1 MMAFRALASMLCWAA
16 LTALPLC
23 AQAALDASE
32 LQQRLERLGVVGSVL
47 YVAAHPDDENTAAL
61 TYFSKGRKL
70 RTAYLALTRG
80 GGGQNLIGPELDDS
94 LAAIRTQELLA
105 ARRID
110 GAEQFFTRAVDFGY
124 SKTTEESLS
133 IWGREAVL
141 ADMVWVIR
149 NFRPDIIVTRFLAVG
164 NAGHGHHSASAVLA
178 LEAFR
183 AAADPARFPEQLSA
197 VKPWQA
203 KRVFW
208 NTFRFDGSA
217 PKASELSLEIGQY
230 DPLLGKSYAE
240 LAAESRSQHRSQG
253 FGAVATRGSVIERFE
268 ILAGAS
274 ADKDLFEGVDLTW
287 HRVKGG
293 AAVPPLL
300 DKARKTFEPAHP
312 EGMLPALLELRKVLQ
327 GLSPDPWIDVK
338 RQELEELIRGA
349 AGIWVEAIADRQ
361 AAAPGSRLSITATAL
376 ARGALLRAR
385 AVALERVELRPLGEV
400 RARSQVL
407 APNQPITETFA
418 VELPDLAC
426 SQPLWLQ
433 NPRAGG
439 LHGAVPREQTGQPE
453 GPSALTALFRLR
465 IEGDLVEYVVPVRFR
480 YRDPVLGERIQPFVV
495 TPRVMV
501 NLAEP
506 VVVFGSSAAREVGL
520 EVVAGADQV
529 SGRLR
534 FQVPE
539 GWKTEPAELPFR
551 LEKAGEDLK
560 VAVRITPPPRTQ
572 SGELKVLVETPGR
585 VEPARGRIRLDHPHI
600 PLQTLFPPVS
610 GTLTR
615 VELQHNGRRIGYVMG
630 AGDEIPRCLRLL
642 GYDVELLSDEDLEKK
657 ELSSYDA
664 IVVGIRAFNTR
675 PRLARLKDRLLDYV
689 AKGGTE
695 VVLYTVAGGGFLAQ
709 GPVTDSIGPYPL
721 HLSRDR
727 VTDETAPLRFL
738 DPDHDLLNWPNRI
751 TAADFEGW
759 VQERGLYFADRWDA
773 RYTPIF
779 ATQDPGEKA
788 SEGSLLVARHGKG
801 HFIYTGLSFFR
812 QLPEGVPGAY
822 RLFANLLALG
832 KRHD

>member
-1 MMAFRALASMLCWAA
+1 MMAFRALASMFCWAA
-16 LTALPLC
+16 AMALPLC
-23 AQAALDASE
+23 AQAALDAAE
-32 LQQRLERLGVVGSVL
+32 LQQRLERLRVVGSVL

-61 TYFSKGRKL
+61 TYFSKGRRL

-110 GAEQFFTRAVDFGY
+110 GAEQYFTRAVDFGY
-124 SKTTEESLS
+124 SKTTEESLA
-133 IWGREAVL
+133 IWGKEAVL

-149 NFRPDIIVTRFLAVG
+149 SFRPDVIVTRFPVVG

-183 AAADPARFPEQLSA
+183 AASDPARFPDHLTS

-203 KRVFW
+203 KRVVW

-217 PKASELSLEIGQY
+217 PGSSELSLEIGQY

-268 ILAGAS
+268 ILAGAG
-274 ADKDLFEGVDLTW
+274 ADKDLFEGIDLTW
-287 HRVKGG
+287 QRVKGG

-300 DKARKTFEPAHP
+300 ERARKAFDPARP
-312 EGMLPALLELRKVLQ
+312 EGMLPALLELRRVLL
-327 GLSPDPWIDVK
+327 GLSPDPWIEVK
-338 RQELEELIRGA
+338 RQELDELIRGA
-349 AGIWVEAIADRQ
+349 AGIWVEALADRQ
-361 AAAPGSRLSITATAL
+361 SAAPGSRLSIAATAL
-376 ARGALLRAR
+376 ARGAHP
-385 AVALERVELRPLGEV
+385 VNLERVELQPLGEV

-407 APNQPITETFA
+407 APNQAITETFA

-426 SQPLWLQ
+426 SQPPWLQ

-453 GPSALTALFRLR
+453 GPPALTVSFRLK
-465 IEGDLVEYVVPVRFR
+465 IDGNLVDYVVPVRFR

-506 VVVFGSSAAREVGL
+506 VVVFGSSGARELGL
-520 EVVAGADQV
+520 ELVAGADQV

-539 GWKTEPAELPFR
+539 GWKSEPSELPFR
-551 LEKAGEDLK
+551 VEKAGEELK
-560 VAVRITPPPRTQ
+560 LAVRITPPPKSQ
-572 SGELKVLVETPGR
+572 SGELKVLVESQGR
-585 VEPARGRIRLDHPHI
+585 VEPALGRIRLDHPHV
-600 PLQTLFPPVS
+600 PLQTLFPPVA

-657 ELSSYDA
+657 DLAPYDA

-675 PRLARLKDRLLDYV
+675 PRLAKLKDRLLDYV

-709 GPVTDSIGPYPL
+709 GPVTDSMGPYPL
-721 HLSRDR
+721 RLSRDR
-727 VTDETAPLRFL
+727 VTDETAPVRFL
-738 DPDHDLLNWPNRI
+738 APEHDLLNWPNRI

-773 RYTPIF
+773 RYTPLF
-779 ATQDPGEKA
+779 ATQDPGEKS
-788 SEGSLLVARHGKG
+788 SEGSLLVAKHGKG